1 MAERSVGI
9 DSAFVDAHVTGAK
22 KIVNRPN
29 LKDGDLPIKDL
40 KWAKTA
46 DILVHHS
53 IVHPELRNRGIPI
66 VLAVHGRPESTFC
79 MEHRRVQLGL
89 FGGTT
94 AHGEDHRY
102 KAFITFWEPYMFH
115 LGLQL
120 PKDKLYYV
128 PAMVDLQ
135 AFSPGSKSH
144 EFPGNPSILVAT
156 MWRHDVTP
164 FNIIMGAAWFRQKYA
179 REAKVNIIGAAPKK
193 NSMKALVKILKG
205 TLGEVHP
212 LVVDTDLCYRGA
224 DIVITPHNIATRVV
238 RESLACGTPV
248 VAGTGNPFTPFTAD
262 SRDAKAFG
270 TAIDECWTWIRSIE
284 KKEVVAT
291 SRRMAEREFGFKR
304 AGEAAKAVY
313 EKVIEENAPK
323 WTKQGALDRKTYP
336 SYDAYVKEQKSKLE
350 NGLPFDLEKYDTE
363 YRKALKDR
371 LEKLDGWGWRGL
383 SVLCLGARTGAEVK
397 AFVDLGCFAVGV
409 DLNP

>member
-1 MAERSVGI
+1 
-9 DSAFVDAHVTGAK
+9 
-22 KIVNRPN
+22 
-29 LKDGDLPIKDL
+29 
-40 KWAKTA
+40 
-46 DILVHHS
+46 
-53 IVHPELRNRGIPI
+53 
-66 VLAVHGRPESTFC
+66 
-79 MEHRRVQLGL
+79 
-89 FGGTT
+89 
-94 AHGEDHRY
+94 
-102 KAFITFWEPYMFH
+102 
-115 LGLQL
+115 
-120 PKDKLYYV
+120 
-128 PAMVDLQ
+128 
-135 AFSPGSKSH
+135 
-144 EFPGNPSILVAT
+144 
-156 MWRHDVTP
+156 
-164 FNIIMGAAWFRQKYA
+164 
-179 REAKVNIIGAAPKK
+179 
-193 NSMKALVKILKG
+193 MKALVKILKG

-409 DLNP
+409 DLNPGKENKYVVTGDFHKLQYADNSVDCAFTNCFDHVYRPRMFLGEVTRILRPNGSFIIELEGPKDKDSDKWASLHWNNLDDLCSLFAEFGLKLKEKSSFESMWFRNQLVFQVEKET